1 MKLFMHLQLKLL
13 FSCAFYF
20 LISYSW
26 MVEIL
31 PEMLSCVV
39 AQSVRLDSVFSS
51 ICHIHHLQ
59 LSALECFLVRKER
72 LK

>member
-1 MKLFMHLQLKLL
+1 
-13 FSCAFYF
+13 
-20 LISYSW
+20 

-51 ICHIHHLQ
+51 ISHIHHLQ
-59 LSALECFLVRKER
+59 LSALECFLVRKEC
-72 LK
+72 LQMSPLLIIS